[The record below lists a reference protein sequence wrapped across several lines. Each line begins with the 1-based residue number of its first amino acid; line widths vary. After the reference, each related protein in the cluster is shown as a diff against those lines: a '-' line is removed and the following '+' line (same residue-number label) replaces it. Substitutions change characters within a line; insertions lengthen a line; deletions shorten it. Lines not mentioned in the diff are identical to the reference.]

1 VRVEAEPYST
11 LPGRLSWNDWIDQAL
26 GDAMGERVTDKSG
39 QSAVTEQTSA
49 SGHTGKIKGSE
60 DMTGHSGVDTISG
73 DLHPPQ
79 EGALE
84 AGLQA
89 YIGQQLRTVYDEVL
103 NEAIPDRLLALL
115 QELERKQADKS

>member
-1 VRVEAEPYST
+1 
-11 LPGRLSWNDWIDQAL
+11 
-26 GDAMGERVTDKSG
+26 MGERVTDKS
-39 QSAVTEQTSA
+39 EQQAMAEQASK
-49 SGHTGKIKGSE
+49 SGHTGKIEGSE
-60 DMTGHSGVDTISG
+60 DMTGHSAAESISG
-73 DLHPPQ
+73 DSLHPQ